1 MDPPLRSASVPAHAA
16 PAGASAWMAPLAF
29 GLMALIWGLTWL
41 PMKVAALDVPP
52 IFLAACRFVL
62 AGMGFFVWCRLA
74 GKPLA
79 TRQKR
84 RLVASALLITTG
96 CYGPLFWGVAH
107 APSGLSAIVNLA
119 LLPVFV
125 ILIGAAY
132 REERITA
139 RRLAAIAL
147 GMVGLVALFS
157 GRSAGPADGGL
168 VAWGIVGV
176 LAGTLSYAWGAI
188 ISRPLVREIAPIAL
202 AFWQTLI
209 GGLALV
215 PISLA
220 VEGWRPGQLAA
231 LGGGP
236 PLLGLAFLVLGGSL
250 TAFSIYLWLVRDWGA
265 FRAGLYSFVSPII
278 AVLVGVVWASEPF
291 GPAEALGM
299 LILLG
304 ATCLAVGGRPP
315 A

>member
-1 MDPPLRSASVPAHAA
+1 
-16 PAGASAWMAPLAF
+16 
-29 GLMALIWGLTWL
+29 MALVWGLTWL
-41 PMKVAALDVPP
+41 PMKVAAVEVPP

-62 AGMGFFVWCRLA
+62 AGLCFFVWCRVA
-74 GKPLA
+74 GQPLA
-79 TRQKR
+79 TRR
-84 RLVASALLITTG
+84 PLRLVASALLITTG
-96 CYGPLFWGVAH
+96 CYAPLFWGVAH

-119 LLPVFV
+119 LMPVFI
-125 ILIGAAY
+125 ILIGAVY
-132 REERITA
+132 GEERITV
-139 RRLAAIAL
+139 RRLAGVAL

-157 GRSAGPADGGL
+157 GRTAAPADGNL
-168 VAWGIVGV
+168 VAWGLAGV
-176 LAGTLSYAWGAI
+176 LVGTLSYAWGAI
-188 ISRPLVREIAPIAL
+188 VSRPLLRDIPPIAL

-231 LGGGP
+231 LTHGAP
-236 PLLGLAFLVLGGSL
+236 MLGLAFLVLGGSL

-278 AVLVGVVWASEPF
+278 AVLVGVVWAAEPF
-291 GPAEALGM
+291 GLAEAAGM

-304 ATCLAVGGRPP
+304 ATCLAVGGQPP
-315 A
+315 QPEPA